1 MVNCIS
7 LFCAAFLSFAALI
20 LACVACAGSTKNY
33 YPINNIFEAQLDLSN
48 LDVTQ
53 VLPQLPSSFSSFDA
67 LGLPS
72 YINVGL
78 WSYCVADTAKKI
90 TSCTSPSGIQQ
101 FNLQQV
107 IRDNISSNQV
117 SQLIS
122 SLSQIL
128 LPEKLQQNMTYYNN
142 LVKCSF
148 ITLLIGIAASGLNFV
163 ANLLRWI
170 LHFAFVTWVCRFLSV
185 IAFLSLIISA
195 GTSTG
200 TYVYIRKALQ
210 SNYDTYG
217 VKMSLGLNFYAL
229 IWASVAAAL
238 LNLIFLSA
246 VKSRRYT
253 YVRPIEEKP
262 LV

>member
-33 YPINNIFEAQLDLSN
+33 YPINNIFEAQLDLSK
-48 LDVTQ
+48 LDVTK
-53 VLPQLPSSFSSFDA
+53 VLPELPQSLSSFDT

-72 YINVGL
+72 YVNVGL
-78 WSYCVADTAKKI
+78 WSYCVADSAKKV

-101 FNLQQV
+101 FDLQQV
-107 IRDNISSNQV
+107 IKDNIDNNQV
-117 SQLIS
+117 AQLIS
-122 SLSQIL
+122 SLAQIA
-128 LPEKLQQNMTYYNN
+128 LPEKLQDNMTYYNN

-148 ITLLIGIAASGLNFV
+148 ITLLIGIIASGLNII
-163 ANLLRWI
+163 ANLLRWV
-170 LHFAFVTWVCRFLSV
+170 LHFAFVTWVSRFLSV
-185 IAFLSLIISA
+185 IAFLGLIVSA

-200 TYVYIRKALQ
+200 TYVYIKNALQ

-217 VKMSLGLNFYAL
+217 VKMSLGLNFYAVL
-229 IWASVAAAL
+229 WASVAAAL

-246 VKSRRYT
+246 VKSRRYS
-253 YVRPIEEKP
+253 YMRPIEEKP